1 MHCKNYNTRR
11 GTQIRTQSTSDT
23 TSGRKKDMR
32 VIRSCDMDNGS
43 DNETES
49 VLQLASVGDKDCK
62 HCGVSLHNRMKCNWT
77 PGSEFTLM
85 NKNVICSALILWGK
99 MPHY

>member
-1 MHCKNYNTRR
+1 
-11 GTQIRTQSTSDT
+11 
-23 TSGRKKDMR
+23 MR

-99 MPHY
+99 NASLLSRRVFFHHGSVVAYQLWFPWLPF